1 MLTNELMRFLEQYAI
16 TQEFILLVLIFVFNH
31 SKNVFSKWLNGM
43 KSHISSLAS
52 SSMSFVR
59 SLVPFIVVHTP
70 DFVTFK
76 LQMSSMIRAELS

>member
-1 MLTNELMRFLEQYAI
+1 VLTNELMRFLEQYAI

-31 SKNVFSKWLNGM
+31 SKNVFSKWLNRM
-43 KSHISSLAS
+43 KSYISSLAS